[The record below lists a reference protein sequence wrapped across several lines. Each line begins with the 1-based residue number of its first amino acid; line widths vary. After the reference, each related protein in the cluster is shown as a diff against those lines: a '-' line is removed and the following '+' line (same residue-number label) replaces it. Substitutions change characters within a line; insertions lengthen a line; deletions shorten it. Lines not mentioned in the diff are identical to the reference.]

1 MARTERERQEL
12 RERTRALLARPALGF
27 TVDLSKGEANALDVL
42 LDALLELVLQQVI
55 EAGGF
60 CNYEWHIAGAD
71 FGGYFVKD
79 PDVCQVCRKPRA
91 EHVAHAVLLC
101 PDELEHVQKM
111 DADQNRG
118 VKKPYEAPAVRDE
131 PPDWLEKKGSK

>member
-1 MARTERERQEL
+1 MGRTERERQEL
-12 RERTRALLARPALGF
+12 RERARALLARPALGF

-71 FGGYFVKD
+71 FGGYFVQD
-79 PDVCQVCRKPRA
+79 PDTCQVCRKPRA
-91 EHVAHAVLLC
+91 EHTAHAVLLC
-101 PDELEHVQKM
+101 PDELEHVRSM
-111 DADQNRG
+111 EHDQQR
-118 VKKPYEAPAVRDE
+118 VKKPYDAPAVRDE
-131 PPDWLEKKGSK
+131 PADWLERKHSK